1 MAASP
6 LSSGQPFPFPHHF
19 WLSISSI
26 RDITFLIFRRSL
38 PLPPISAIAT
48 ASALADALCLGI
60 LLPLATLSLF
70 ADQIFSLPSLSI
82 WVFLFKISSSQ
93 SPLSLIDLIFSM
105 VLCILQGFS
114 DYSWGFQVTVMGVWI
129 WVFLSFFFTCITV
142 MGVCIWFFLFFFFL
156 VGSNIC

>member
-6 LSSGQPFPFPHHF
+6 LSSGQPSPFPHHF

-38 PLPPISAIAT
+38 PLPPISAVVT

-129 WVFLSFFFTCITV
+129 WVFLSFFFLHV
-142 MGVCIWFFLFFFFL
+142 LLLWVCVFDFFSVFFFFF
-156 VGSNIC
+156 GW